1 MKLDKPHTG
10 NRTTAL
16 YGALAVAILS
26 VLVSILLAEG
36 TAPTTGM
43 LIGQAVIMIGL
54 IAWAGTSPPDD
65 TAADTTEAIAD
76 KGEHEHLMT
85 DAGKVLPTCLQQ
97 SREDIDRVDQILQ
110 SAIAELL
117 RAFNLLEA
125 QASAQKALIGRLMT
139 DATDGVSEASHE
151 NETFKQFVAQIS
163 DTLMVFVD
171 DSLNNSKRAI
181 ELVEQMDTVG
191 ESVGAVNRI
200 LGDIEKIAKQTNLL
214 ALNAAIEAARAGE
227 AGRGFAVVA
236 DEVRTLSERTNQ
248 FSSEIRKVI
257 STIDAALASVS
268 NAANQLATTDMT
280 KALESKHGIEGMIAV
295 LDRLGRERVQ
305 IAHEASEISAQ
316 VQTGV
321 HQAVVGLQFQDMTSQ
336 LLRIAAQ
343 RVEAVENVV
352 RALPGLKQGRIG
364 GTQPAEFATL
374 HEALDALTQSS
385 ARKPV
390 AQNSMSSGDVD
401 LF

>member
-1 MKLDKPHTG
+1 MA
-10 NRTTAL
+10 AL
-16 YGALAVAILS
+16 SGAVAVAVLS
-26 VLVSILLAEG
+26 VLVSILLADG
-36 TAPTTGM
+36 GATTTGI
-43 LIGQAVIMIGL
+43 LIGQAVVMIGL
-54 IAWAGTSPPDD
+54 IAWAGTVPQSPPGAPEREP
-65 TAADTTEAIAD
+65 AADS
-76 KGEHEHLMT
+76 GELERLMA
-85 DAGKVLPTCLQQ
+85 DAGKVLPPCLQQ

-117 RAFNLLEA
+117 RAFTLLET
-125 QASAQKALIGRLMT
+125 QASAQKGLIGRLMT
-139 DATDGVSEASHE
+139 DTTDSSGKASYE
-151 NETFKQFVAQIS
+151 DETFKQFVAQIS

-200 LGDIEKIAKQTNLL
+200 LSDIEKIAKQTNLL

-236 DEVRTLSERTNQ
+236 DEVRTLSERTNL

-257 STIDAALASVS
+257 STIDAALGSVS
-268 NAANQLATTDMT
+268 NAADQLATTDMT
-280 KALESKHGIEGMIAV
+280 KALESKHGIEEMIKV

-305 IAHEASEISAQ
+305 IAREASEISAQ

-336 LLRIAAQ
+336 LLQITAQ
-343 RVEAVENVV
+343 RVEAAENVI
-352 RALPGLKQGRIG
+352 RALPGFKQGCIG
-364 GTQPAEFATL
+364 LARPAEFEAM
-374 HEALDALTQSS
+374 HKALDELTQSS

-390 AQNSMSSGDVD
+390 AQHSMDSGDVD

>member
-1 MKLDKPHTG
+1 
-10 NRTTAL
+10 
-16 YGALAVAILS
+16 
-26 VLVSILLAEG
+26 
-36 TAPTTGM
+36 M

-54 IAWAGTSPPDD
+54 IAWAGTAQPDD
-65 TAADTTEAIAD
+65 TAAHAAEAIPD
-76 KGEHEHLMT
+76 KGELEHLMA
-85 DAGKVLPTCLQQ
+85 DAGKVLPPCLQQ

-117 RAFNLLEA
+117 RAFNLLET
-125 QASAQKALIGRLMT
+125 QASAQRALIGRLMT
-139 DATDGVSEASHE
+139 DSSGSTGQASYE
-151 NETFKQFVAQIS
+151 DETFKQFVAQIS

-200 LGDIEKIAKQTNLL
+200 LSDIEKIAKQTNLL

-236 DEVRTLSERTNQ
+236 DEVRTLSERTNL

-257 STIDAALASVS
+257 SRIDAALGSVS
-268 NAANQLATTDMT
+268 TAADQLATTDMT

-336 LLRIAAQ
+336 LLQITAQ
-343 RVEAVENVV
+343 RVEAVENLI
-352 RALPGLKQGRIG
+352 RALPGFKQGRISV
-364 GTQPAEFATL
+364 TQPAEF
-374 HEALDALTQSS
+374 EALHKALDELTQSS
-385 ARKPV
+385 A
-390 AQNSMSSGDVD
+390 
-401 LF
+401 